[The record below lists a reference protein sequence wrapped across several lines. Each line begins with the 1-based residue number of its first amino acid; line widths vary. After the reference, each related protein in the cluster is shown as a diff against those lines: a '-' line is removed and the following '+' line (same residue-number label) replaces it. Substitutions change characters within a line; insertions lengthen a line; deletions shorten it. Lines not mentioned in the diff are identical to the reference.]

1 MNNKKIFIKVVD
13 SFFKLNEETCDQ
25 DEIRQA
31 LEYYNTVFKAKSS
44 KLITELGK
52 RIIVCMRNDETH
64 FDNVFGVNEIA
75 ENLETTQKSIN
86 GALRKLVNDGFVEK
100 INTAPKKYKL
110 TDKGLNEKL

>member
-1 MNNKKIFIKVVD
+1 MNNKQIFIKVVD

-31 LEYYNTVFKAKSS
+31 LEYYNTVFKAKGS

-75 ENLETTQKSIN
+75 ENLEMTQKSIN

-100 INTAPKKYKL
+100 INTTPKKYKL